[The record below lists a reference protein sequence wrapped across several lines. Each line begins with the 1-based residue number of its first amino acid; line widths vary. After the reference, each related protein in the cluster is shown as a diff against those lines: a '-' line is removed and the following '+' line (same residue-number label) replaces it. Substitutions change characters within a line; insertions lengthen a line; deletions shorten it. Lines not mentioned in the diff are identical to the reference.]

1 MDNVILDTGNNTS
14 APASTT
20 IATDDVSGVHYQK
33 VKPDY
38 GGDGVSVP
46 AKTAD
51 LDTGGG
57 TDTVPIVGIAL
68 PKSGGAVA
76 GGTSSDPIRTDPTGT
91 TTQPVSGT
99 VTANAGTNLNTST
112 LAIESGGNL
121 ATISS
126 TVKTDDTAFTPA
138 TDKVTMVGAEFDD
151 SSPDAVDE
159 GDAGAIRM
167 SANRN
172 LYVRIRD
179 NAGNE
184 RGLNIDTNGALAAT
198 VTNATASNLNVTEAS
213 AASSLTAL
221 QLIDDIVYTDD
232 TSTHATG
239 TSKGALFMAAAAPTD
254 VSVNANDIGAVAM
267 TTDRKLHVSVQDALP
282 AGTNAIGK
290 LAANDAVDIGDVT
303 INNASLAVTQA
314 TASSLNAQVVGS
326 IAHDAGDSGNP
337 VKVGGKAI
345 TALPTA
351 VANSDRADFIT
362 DVFGRQLTT
371 HIDAAQ
377 QMWKQVEASTTQT
390 GTAIWTPPAGKKIAI
405 TSLDITTGGT
415 TAGIVTVWFGASG
428 DTTFTQGTDQVV
440 FRGEFAPSTTS
451 KPGVVM
457 AFPTPRF
464 AITADHILRYTT
476 SANMTV
482 YVNAY
487 GYEV

>member
-314 TASSLNAQVVGS
+314 TAS
-326 IAHDAGDSGNP
+326 
-337 VKVGGKAI
+337 
-345 TALPTA
+345 
-351 VANSDRADFIT
+351 
-362 DVFGRQLTT
+362 
-371 HIDAAQ
+371 
-377 QMWKQVEASTTQT
+377 EA
-390 GTAIWTPPAGKKIAI
+390 
-405 TSLDITTGGT
+405 
-415 TAGIVTVWFGASG
+415 
-428 DTTFTQGTDQVV
+428 
-440 FRGEFAPSTTS
+440 
-451 KPGVVM
+451 
-457 AFPTPRF
+457 
-464 AITADHILRYTT
+464 
-476 SANMTV
+476 
-482 YVNAY
+482 
-487 GYEV
+487 